1 MSQPNEHASYNEDN
15 YTEHTHPHSGS
26 SHHHSSQSS
35 SHSTHHHSSSG
46 SSSHHHSSESSSRS
60 GSTHH
65 HSASGSSAHHHYD
78 TVSEDERK
86 RNALVRKYQVIDD
99 EEIPAEKKPVRHH
112 HSMRR
117 SKKIWIAVLCV
128 PLALLLAVSVT
139 FAALNLIGKK
149 QVTADESGVRENPY
163 SVTYDE
169 GKTVVYNGQTYALN
183 ENIVTVAAMGVDR
196 EEFGLTEDKIGTAG
210 QADVI
215 LIGALDLKTGDVQ
228 VLMIPR
234 DSMVDVDQYTVSGQY
249 VGVDRMQVCLSFA
262 YGDGGETSCQNVLT
276 STERILYGIPIHLY
290 GAMDLSGIS
299 TLNDAVG
306 GVTVT
311 PPETFGKFIE
321 GQTVTLYGDDAEAF
335 VRSRNTAV
343 LDSDTPRRA
352 RQVQYLQAFVHKAVR
367 AAVEDIGIVSS
378 LYNAVSE
385 YAFTN
390 VSLSKVTYLA
400 TTLLTKGVH
409 IGDIRSLTG
418 ELVDADPYPEYNLDE
433 QAAFEAVLDTFYTPV
448 EA

>member
-1 MSQPNEHASYNEDN
+1 MS
-15 YTEHTHPHSGS
+15 
-26 SHHHSSQSS
+26 
-35 SHSTHHHSSSG
+35 
-46 SSSHHHSSESSSRS
+46 
-60 GSTHH
+60 
-65 HSASGSSAHHHYD
+65 
-78 TVSEDERK
+78 
-86 RNALVRKYQVIDD
+86 KYQVIPGDTVQT
-99 EEIPAEKKPVRHH
+99 EKKPVHHRHKMH
-112 HSMRR
+112 RAKR
-117 SKKIWIAVLCV
+117 IRIAVLCI
-128 PLALLLAVSVT
+128 PLALLLAVSTT
-139 FAALNLIGKK
+139 FAVLNLIGKR
-149 QVTADESGVRENPY
+149 QVIAEKSGVRENPY

-196 EEFGLTEDKIGTAG
+196 EKFGLTDDKIGTAG

-215 LIGALDLKTGDVQ
+215 LIGALDLKSGNVQ

-249 VGVDRMQVCLSFA
+249 VGVERMQVCLSFA
-262 YGDGGETSCQNVLT
+262 YGDGGETSCRNVL
-276 STERILYGIPIHLY
+276 SCAERILYGIPIRLY
-290 GAMDLSGIS
+290 GAMDLAGIPY
-299 TLNDAVG
+299 LNDTIG

-311 PPETFGKFIE
+311 SPETFDNFVE

-352 RQVQYLQAFVHKAVR
+352 RQVQYLQAFAHKAVQ
-367 AAVEDIGIVSS
+367 AAIKDISIVAS
-378 LYNAVSE
+378 LYNTVSE

-418 ELVDADPYPEYNLDE
+418 KLVDADPYPEFNIDE
-433 QAAFEAVLDTFYTPV
+433 QAAFETVLDTFYTPV